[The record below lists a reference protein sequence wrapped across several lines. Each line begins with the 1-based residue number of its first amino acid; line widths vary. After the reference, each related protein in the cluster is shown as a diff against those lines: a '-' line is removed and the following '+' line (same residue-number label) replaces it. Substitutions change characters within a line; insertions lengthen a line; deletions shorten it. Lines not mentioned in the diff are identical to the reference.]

1 MKFVN
6 IYTKATVSNTVGS
19 TKTTIITEYREAHFP
34 YGSSTTI
41 QQYLLIKAY
50 AMRHRGEADKVEV
63 VVTID

>member
-19 TKTTIITEYREAHFP
+19 VKTTIIRECREAHFP
-34 YGSSTTI
+34 YGGSATI

-50 AMRHRGEADKVEV
+50 AMKHRDEADKVEV
-63 VVTID
+63 IVTID